1 MPRVSV
7 IMPSYNKEKYIARS
21 ITSILN
27 QTYRDFE
34 LLIID
39 DASTDGS
46 VEIIRSFDDERIR
59 FYQNEENVGMAAN
72 RNIGIEKA
80 EGEFIALLDAD
91 DISTV
96 DRLEKE
102 VQFLDDNPDIDVVFG
117 AFDEIDE
124 NDTVRISYYVPLKNP
139 AFIKAR
145 LLVQNVVPN
154 GSSMYRKR
162 FVDRHG
168 IRYSD
173 GCLGMDDYLF
183 WIECSLYGRL
193 SGMPDL
199 LLYWRNIADNNTN
212 RYKFS
217 QEYESARREKY
228 AQIHRFALESNGFSL
243 TEHEYEL
250 YSRIL
255 SEYQYKIMK
264 EQEIREFYS
273 LICKLCGQ
281 SEKMDN
287 SAEIKKMYRRQFG
300 MSLENSYIWSEE
312 QDKR

>member
-7 IMPSYNKEKYIARS
+7 IMPSYNKEKYIAKS
-21 ITSILN
+21 IASILN
-27 QTYRDFE
+27 QTYKDFE

-39 DASTDGS
+39 DVSTDSS
-46 VEIIRSFDDERIR
+46 VDIIQSFDDKRIR
-59 FYQNEENVGMAAN
+59 FYQNKQNVGMAAN

-91 DISTV
+91 DLSTE

-102 VQFLDDNPDIDVVFG
+102 VRFLDSRPDIDVVFG

-124 NDTVRISYYVPLKNP
+124 YDTAKANYYVPLKNP
-139 AFIKAR
+139 AFIKSR

-154 GSSMYRKR
+154 GSCMYRKQ
-162 FVDRHG
+162 FVDKHE
-168 IRYSD
+168 IRYRD

-199 LLYWRNIADNNTN
+199 FLHWRNIADNNTN
-212 RYKFS
+212 RYMYS
-217 QEYESARREKY
+217 GEYESARRKKY

-243 TEHEYEL
+243 TEQEYEL
-250 YSRIL
+250 YSRVL
-255 SEYQYKIMK
+255 SEYQYKITQ
-264 EQEIREFYS
+264 EQEISDFYR
-273 LICKLCGQ
+273 LICKLCRQ

-300 MSLENSYIWSEE
+300 LSLENSYIWN
-312 QDKR
+312 D